1 MEGQQREALCDLPAF
16 GTLFSVKGD
25 RPFVELYRI
34 GQQHAQEEAG
44 SPQTHEIFT
53 DSFVESLISCIL
65 SSEKKVHIVNEN
77 DTWVRFGNKIVARG
91 MRNSGGS
98 LNFSKVKFIVV
109 FDPVTDENIRL
120 I

>member
-44 SPQTHEIFT
+44 SPQTHEIF
-53 DSFVESLISCIL
+53 SRRCHVWVSLSVML
-65 SSEKKVHIVNEN
+65 KLMFGVGSS
-77 DTWVRFGNKIVARG
+77 
-91 MRNSGGS
+91 
-98 LNFSKVKFIVV
+98 
-109 FDPVTDENIRL
+109 
-120 I
+120 